1 MAFPEFNPNCII
13 DYYEDT
19 KRREEEYRDLFVKEL
34 EKQGVFEFKD
44 FQGHSPE
51 KSCAKVDGYCI
62 TGSKRLIP
70 TFSYKGITFHFGG
83 IAEDRFNA
91 FCERIRDDL
100 DFIFNN
106 RKNYV
111 IELDGQ
117 PQNMFI
123 DGDYCA
129 EIARRYK
136 NYTNEELPEEDM
148 KIIKAIRQ
156 KRKKMNPLGGP
167 HYVFLIHCNSFV

>member
-13 DYYEDT
+13 DYYEDN
-19 KRREEEYRDLFVKEL
+19 KRREERYRDIFVKEL
-34 EKQGVFEFKD
+34 EKAGVFALKD
-44 FQGHSPE
+44 FQGHSPDRARAEILSSTFINADGKRGPTPTLSHKGVYFCKGQLSE
-51 KSCAKVDGYCI
+51 KELPRFCDYIKRCI
-62 TGSKRLIP
+62 Q
-70 TFSYKGITFHFGG
+70 
-83 IAEDRFNA
+83 
-91 FCERIRDDL
+91 
-100 DFIFNN
+100 FIFES
-106 RKNYV
+106 RGNYL

-148 KIIKAIRQ
+148 KIIKGIHE
-156 KRKKMNPLGGP
+156 KRKKMNPLGVVS
-167 HYVFLIHCNSFV
+167 Y